1 MQFGNENPN
10 LARNLQ
16 TNLFLF
22 FFDSGDHRRAAML
35 QQGTSYPDEKK
46 PPMPRREDV
55 QLDEVREE
63 AEGEEEEEEE
73 EEDDDQ
79 AKESKKCPP
88 MEFSHHYAY
97 RNYLAHPSLKQ
108 TNEVSLL
115 EMSEAVL
122 GEKSAALHE
131 VHAEYE
137 RTKEVTEDVK
147 TSLADS
153 LVCFFLSYTC
163 RVLEFFIPSFL
174 LTRFFMHD
182 VGFVR
187 WCS

>member
-63 AEGEEEEEEE
+63 AEGEEEE

-187 WCS
+187 GCS

>member
-153 LVCFFLSYTC
+153 LVCFF
-163 RVLEFFIPSFL
+163 FFVYMQGFRIFYSIFFTYSF
-174 LTRFFMHD
+174 FHA
-182 VGFVR
+182 
-187 WCS
+187 

>member
-163 RVLEFFIPSFL
+163 RV
-174 LTRFFMHD
+174 
-182 VGFVR
+182 
-187 WCS
+187 